1 MSNLVLSENN
11 LKYPELMR
19 MPEMNLEKFDLS
31 SAPDFVFNEEMVSR
45 IMEESREEEAILTLK
60 EAGSWE
66 SATRLVLT
74 D

>member
-1 MSNLVLSENN
+1 
-11 LKYPELMR
+11 MR
-19 MPEMNLEKFDLS
+19 ISEMNLKSFDLS

-45 IMEESREEEAILTLK
+45 IMKDSREEEAMLTLK
-60 EAGSWE
+60 EVGSWE